1 MRTDKGNLIRKRD
14 KEERIQ
20 RQKKER
26 RMYVQRTDGDRE
38 KERQRRKNL
47 EAKHGKEDT
56 HQQRILKTRS

>member
-1 MRTDKGNLIRKRD
+1 
-14 KEERIQ
+14 
-20 RQKKER
+20 
-26 RMYVQRTDGDRE
+26 MYVQRTDGDRE